1 MYDRRGFV
9 MGYFVGASGV
19 VVMAIADKKGP
30 SGQPL
35 TVDGVDDRAY
45 RKHKYGTTNRNMQIH
60 TYYMNALDDPLRT
73 QRLQLI
79 PTVCVCV
86 CVSV

>member
-1 MYDRRGFV
+1 MRSTLVHRRSDRFPYADTCEHVLVYDRRGFV

-45 RKHKYGTTNRNMQIH
+45 RKHIYMKQQIETSKCTH
-60 TYYMNALDDPLRT
+60 
-73 QRLQLI
+73 I
-79 PTVCVCV
+79 I
-86 CVSV
+86 